1 MSSEQVS
8 INNATTPNNAN
19 TIDRKI
25 ADRVDINK
33 LMSKVREEKKKENF
47 KNLITFS
54 IFLSFVLFMGVFV
67 TL

>member
-1 MSSEQVS
+1 MSSEQIDILS
-8 INNATTPNNAN
+8 HETPKY
-19 TIDRKI
+19 DFVDKKI
-25 ADRVDINK
+25 PDRVDINK

>member
-1 MSSEQVS
+1 MSSEQIDIIS
-8 INNATTPNNAN
+8 HETPKY
-19 TIDRKI
+19 DFVDKKI
-25 ADRVDINK
+25 PDRVDINK

-54 IFLSFVLFMGVFV
+54 IFVSFVLFMGVFV

>member
-1 MSSEQVS
+1 MSSEQIDIIS
-8 INNATTPNNAN
+8 HETPKY
-19 TIDRKI
+19 DFVDKKI
-25 ADRVDINK
+25 PDRVDINK